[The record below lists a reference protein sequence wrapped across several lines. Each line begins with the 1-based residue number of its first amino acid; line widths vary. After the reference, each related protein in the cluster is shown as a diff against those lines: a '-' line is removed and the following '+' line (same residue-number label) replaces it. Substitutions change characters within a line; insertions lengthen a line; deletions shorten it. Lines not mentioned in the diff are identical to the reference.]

1 MAAFVAYLG
10 TLLLSLVVSLIAALQ
25 LGDFF
30 GAGDEFLL
38 VLGWLGAFAV
48 VTLVIFAVASR
59 IVVRVRGLNILAF
72 LFAILALVPPI
83 VPGFVAKIAAH
94 STNPYSVGVER
105 TYIKLELIVPA
116 LLAVL
121 VQWGLVRGRFMRSA
135 GEDDLTL
142 WPWITTVIA
151 GLIILNPFG
160 LTFMTAAIRRSP
172 TELLWQPIAIGTGGV
187 LAALLVMAW
196 VECYIR
202 DRMLSRRRPGSS
214 DPGKARSPTER

>member
-10 TLLLSLVVSLIAALQ
+10 TLLLSLVVSLIATLQ

-30 GAGDEFLL
+30 GAGDELLL
-38 VLGWLGAFAV
+38 VLGWLGGFSLG
-48 VTLVIFAVASR
+48 TLVIFAVASR
-59 IVVRVRGLNILAF
+59 LGTHVRALNILAF
-72 LFAILALVPPI
+72 ILAILALLPPV

-94 STNPYSVGVER
+94 SANPYSVGVER
-105 TYIKLELIVPA
+105 TYIKLELVVPA

-121 VQWGLVRGRFMRSA
+121 VQWGLVRGRFMRSM
-135 GEDDLTL
+135 GENDLTL

-151 GLIILNPFG
+151 GLIVLNPFG
-160 LTFMTAAIRRSP
+160 LTFLTAAIRRSP
-172 TELLWQPIAIGTGGV
+172 TELLWQPIAIGTAGA

-202 DRMLSRRRPGSS
+202 DRILSRRLPGSNDTFS
-214 DPGKARSPTER
+214 ADRP